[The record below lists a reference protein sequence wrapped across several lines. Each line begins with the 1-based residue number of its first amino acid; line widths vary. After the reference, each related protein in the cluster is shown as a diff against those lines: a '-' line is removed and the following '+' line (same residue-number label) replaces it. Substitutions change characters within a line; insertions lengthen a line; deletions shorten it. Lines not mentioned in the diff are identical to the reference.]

1 MKLGAAFLAACIFSV
16 AFLVGCGPP
25 PPGPAET
32 PTAIGISP
40 PAVPQASDALV
51 GKISS
56 ILNPNSVPTPTV
68 GPLLPGLKIAEDNGC
83 LGCHTI
89 DGTAL
94 VGPSWKGLFGKTEE
108 LESGGPVTVDAAYLA
123 ESITDPGAKIVKGF
137 LNVMIT
143 VPLTE
148 EEISAVISYI
158 ETLE

>member
-1 MKLGAAFLAACIFSV
+1 MKLGVAFLAACIFSV
-16 AFLVGCGPP
+16 AFMAACGPP
-25 PPGPAET
+25 PPGPAAT
-32 PTAIGISP
+32 PTAISISP

-68 GPLLPGLKIAEDNGC
+68 GPLPPGRKVAEDNGC

-94 VGPSWKGLFGKTEE
+94 VGPSWKGIFGKNEE
-108 LESGGPVTVDAAYLA
+108 LESGGPVTVDAAYLE

-137 LNVMIT
+137 QNVMVT
-143 VPLTE
+143 VSLTQ
-148 EEISAVISYI
+148 EEIAAVISYI